1 MGGAGAPDQARTLPD
16 RAAPLVWNGD
26 WGRRHYDENDCTLGI
41 GVATPAQR
49 MVAEQLIPHGVTDE
63 RVLRVMSEIPREEF
77 LTGRARRHAY
87 EDRALAIGCGQTISQ
102 PLVVALM
109 TQSLH
114 LEPESVALEVGTG
127 SGYQAAIL
135 SRLCRRVVTIEREAA
150 LAELASATLRRLGF
164 ENVEVAVA
172 DGSMGWPSE
181 APYQGILVACAAR
194 EVPPALIDQLADGGR
209 LVVPVQVAAE
219 EPQDLRLYTKEE
231 GVVTFRSLFP
241 VLFVPLRTG

>member
-1 MGGAGAPDQARTLPD
+1 
-16 RAAPLVWNGD
+16 
-26 WGRRHYDENDCTLGI
+26 
-41 GVATPAQR
+41 

-87 EDRALAIGCGQTISQ
+87 EDRALAIGWGQTFSQ

-114 LEPESVALEVGTG
+114 LQPESIALEVGTG

-135 SRLCRRVVTIEREAA
+135 SRLCRRVITIEREPA
-150 LAELASATLRRLGF
+150 LAEHASATMQRLGF

-172 DGSMGWPSE
+172 DGSIGWPSE
-181 APYQGILVACAAR
+181 APYDGILVACAAQQ
-194 EVPPALIDQLADGGR
+194 VPPGLIEQLADGGR
-209 LVVPVQVAAE
+209 LVVPVQVIPG
-219 EPQDLRLYTKEE
+219 EPQDLRLYAKDE
-231 GVVTFRSLFP
+231 GVVSYRSLFP